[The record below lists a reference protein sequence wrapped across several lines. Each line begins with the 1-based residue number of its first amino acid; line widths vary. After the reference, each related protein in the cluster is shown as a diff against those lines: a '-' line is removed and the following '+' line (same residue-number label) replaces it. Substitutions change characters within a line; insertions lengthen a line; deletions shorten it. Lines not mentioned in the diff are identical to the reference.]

1 MVSNNVIKNRSFHRY
16 LVLDILTDP
25 NRVTHTKKSNILRK
39 NPLPISLFT
48 RYSSLKI
55 KFASFLEKLASYN
68 FMQNI
73 DNVSPNFG
81 SCAYAKNKK
90 SCLVGK
96 YTCVHLFVKW
106 IERPP
111 GVWEVG
117 PNPVGYSDFFFV
129 QRLWHADYSIF
140 TYACFVAK
148 LICSHSY
155 AN

>member
-1 MVSNNVIKNRSFHRY
+1 MHVSRDVWKY

-25 NRVTHTKKSNILRK
+25 NRVTLTKKKSNILRK

-48 RYSSLKI
+48 RFFSLKI

-73 DNVSPNFG
+73 DNVSPDFG

-90 SCLVGK
+90 SCSVGK
-96 YTCVHLFVKW
+96 YTCVHLLVKW

-111 GVWEVG
+111 GV
-117 PNPVGYSDFFFV
+117 
-129 QRLWHADYSIF
+129 
-140 TYACFVAK
+140 
-148 LICSHSY
+148 
-155 AN
+155 